1 MYLSRAHKVDDDR
14 IALSNQFMSKTARNL
29 AANPRADLLLCD
41 PHTHDEYR
49 LTLQYERTDRRGHV
63 FDRLRADIDSLAAL
77 VGMQDVFRLRAAD
90 IFRVLAI
97 EEVPHKTPAAEA
109 GFHSVVRPSSD
120 ELTRARRAGAADRP
134 RARARRP
141 RRDRVALAR
150 RSVRLRATRWCCCST
165 NRAGT
170 CTRSPAAASATRTS
184 VPRCRSVMGR
194 SASPPS
200 AARSSRVDGISQL
213 RKYSRSIRR
222 EYEESGVQQAREI
235 PMPGLA
241 STRRAGSSCPRSRSV
256 NWSGCSSPRASGSP
270 RSTSVDEHIL
280 GVAASLVANAVGNAR
295 EDRPRCSSAARC
307 AAPVRRAA
315 QPAAPAGSVVVR
327 YFASDASTFF
337 DGDYL
342 IKGVAGRILWSL
354 LSQYVATGRTEF
366 TNRELRL
373 DPTLELP
380 GFKDN
385 LESRLL
391 LLKRRLD
398 ERDAPVRI
406 EKTSRGRFRIQV
418 NAQLQLEPADSL
430 TVARRRR
437 SDSRR
442 WCDVGVGAWP
452 PFRCTLRSDR
462 ARLDPL
468 DLRRRRAR
476 LDEPGARR
484 HHAGRGRRRRD
495 QPHRHRRRLRRLGG
509 SAEAVPRRAPR
520 SLLPRDQDRRA
531 RGRRRHGHSSNARS
545 SGWASTTST

>member
-1 MYLSRAHKVDDDR
+1 MTDWSLDDLERCFGGAIPAILTTASADGVPNIMYLSRAHKVDDDR

-109 GFHSVVRPSSD
+109 GFRSVVRASSD
-120 ELTRARRAGAADRP
+120 ELTNLAE
-134 RARARRP
+134 
-141 RRDRVALAR
+141 LAR
-150 RSVRLRATRWCCCST
+150 RIARAPELDILVETALRSLADLFGYGHTMVLLLDEQGRNLYTIASRGFSEE
-165 NRAGT
+165 NVG
-170 CTRSPAAASATRTS
+170 SEVPIGEGQIGIAAE
-184 VPRCRSVMGR
+184 RCEV
-194 SASPPS
+194 
-200 AARSSRVDGISQL
+200 SRVDGISQL

-222 EYEESGVQQAREI
+222 EYEESGVQPAREI

-241 STRRAGSSCPRSRSV
+241 LAQSRIVVPAVALGELVGVLVAESE
-256 NWSGCSSPRASGSP
+256 RIAAFDA
-270 RSTSVDEHIL
+270 VDEHIL

-295 EDRPRCSSAARC
+295 GIDRDVDEPAP
-307 AAPVRRAA
+307 APVRTPE
-315 QPAAPAGSVVVR
+315 PAAATESVVVR

-354 LSQYVATGRTEF
+354 LSQYVASGRTEF

-373 DPTLELP
+373 DPALELP

-398 ERDAPVRI
+398 EREAPVQI
-406 EKTSRGRFRIQV
+406 EKTSRGRFRLTV
-418 NAQLQLEPADSL
+418 RAQLKLE
-430 TVARRRR
+430 
-437 SDSRR
+437 
-442 WCDVGVGAWP
+442 
-452 PFRCTLRSDR
+452 
-462 ARLDPL
+462 
-468 DLRRRRAR
+468 
-476 LDEPGARR
+476 
-484 HHAGRGRRRRD
+484 
-495 QPHRHRRRLRRLGG
+495 Q
-509 SAEAVPRRAPR
+509 AEQ
-520 SLLPRDQDRRA
+520 S
-531 RGRRRHGHSSNARS
+531 
-545 SGWASTTST
+545 

>member
-1 MYLSRAHKVDDDR
+1 MKDRSLDDLERCFGGAIPAILTTASPDGVPNIMYLSRAHKVDEDR

-109 GFHSVVRPSSD
+109 GFHSVVRASSD
-120 ELTRARRAGAADRP
+120 ELRGLAE
-134 RARARRP
+134 
-141 RRDRVALAR
+141 LAR
-150 RSVRLRATRWCCCST
+150 RIARAPELDVLVETALRSLDDLFGYAHTMVLLLDEQGRNLYTVASRGFGDE
-165 NRAGT
+165 NVGAEVPIGDGQIGI
-170 CTRSPAAASATRTS
+170 AAE
-184 VPRCRSVMGR
+184 RCEV
-194 SASPPS
+194 
-200 AARSSRVDGISQL
+200 SRVDGISQL
-213 RKYSRSIRR
+213 RKYSHSIRR
-222 EYEESGVQQAREI
+222 EYEGSGVQQAREI

-241 STRRAGSSCPRSRSV
+241 RAQSRIVVPAVALGELVGVLVAESERV
-256 NWSGCSSPRASGSP
+256 AAFDA
-270 RSTSVDEHIL
+270 VDEHIL

-295 EDRPRCSSAARC
+295 GIDRDVDEPE
-307 AAPVRRAA
+307 P
-315 QPAAPAGSVVVR
+315 APARAPEPAPPATSVVVR

-354 LSQYVATGRTEF
+354 LSQYVASGRTEF

-373 DPTLELP
+373 DPALELP

-406 EKTSRGRFRIQV
+406 EKTSRGRFRVQV
-418 NAQLQLEPADSL
+418 NAQLTLEPAEQ
-430 TVARRRR
+430 A
-437 SDSRR
+437 
-442 WCDVGVGAWP
+442 
-452 PFRCTLRSDR
+452 
-462 ARLDPL
+462 
-468 DLRRRRAR
+468 
-476 LDEPGARR
+476 
-484 HHAGRGRRRRD
+484 
-495 QPHRHRRRLRRLGG
+495 
-509 SAEAVPRRAPR
+509 
-520 SLLPRDQDRRA
+520 
-531 RGRRRHGHSSNARS
+531 
-545 SGWASTTST
+545 

>member
-1 MYLSRAHKVDDDR
+1 VKDRSLDDLERCFGGAIPAILTTASPDGVPNIMYLSRAHKVDEDR

-109 GFHSVVRPSSD
+109 GFQSVVRASSD
-120 ELTRARRAGAADRP
+120 ELTGLAE
-134 RARARRP
+134 
-141 RRDRVALAR
+141 LAR
-150 RSVRLRATRWCCCST
+150 RIARAPELDVLVETALRSLDDLFGYAHTMVLLLDEQGRNLYTVASRGFGDE
-165 NRAGT
+165 NVGAEVPIGDGQIGI
-170 CTRSPAAASATRTS
+170 AAE
-184 VPRCRSVMGR
+184 RCEV
-194 SASPPS
+194 
-200 AARSSRVDGISQL
+200 SRVDGISQL

-222 EYEESGVQQAREI
+222 EYEGSGLQEAHEI

-241 STRRAGSSCPRSRSV
+241 RAQSRIVVPAVALGELVGVLVAESERV
-256 NWSGCSSPRASGSP
+256 AAFDA
-270 RSTSVDEHIL
+270 VDEHIL

-295 EDRPRCSSAARC
+295 GIDRDLDEPEPAPAR
-307 AAPVRRAA
+307 APE
-315 QPAAPAGSVVVR
+315 PAPPAGSVVVR

-354 LSQYVATGRTEF
+354 LSQYVASGRTEF

-373 DPTLELP
+373 DPALELP

-398 ERDAPVRI
+398 ERDAPVRV

-418 NAQLQLEPADSL
+418 NAQLTLEPAEQ
-430 TVARRRR
+430 
-437 SDSRR
+437 
-442 WCDVGVGAWP
+442 G
-452 PFRCTLRSDR
+452 
-462 ARLDPL
+462 
-468 DLRRRRAR
+468 
-476 LDEPGARR
+476 
-484 HHAGRGRRRRD
+484 
-495 QPHRHRRRLRRLGG
+495 
-509 SAEAVPRRAPR
+509 
-520 SLLPRDQDRRA
+520 
-531 RGRRRHGHSSNARS
+531 
-545 SGWASTTST
+545 

>member
-1 MYLSRAHKVDDDR
+1 MTDRSLDDLERCFGGAIPAILTTASPDGVPNIMYLSRAHKVDDDR

-49 LTLQYERTDRRGHV
+49 LTLHYERTDRRGHV

-109 GFHSVVRPSSD
+109 GFHSVVRASSD
-120 ELTRARRAGAADRP
+120 ELTG
-134 RARARRP
+134 
-141 RRDRVALAR
+141 VAELAR
-150 RSVRLRATRWCCCST
+150 RLARAPELDVLVETALRSLDDLFGYAHTMVLLLDEQGRNLYTVASRGFGDE
-165 NRAGT
+165 NVGAEVPIGDGQIGI
-170 CTRSPAAASATRTS
+170 AAE
-184 VPRCRSVMGR
+184 RCEV
-194 SASPPS
+194 
-200 AARSSRVDGISQL
+200 SRVDGISQL

-222 EYEESGVQQAREI
+222 EYEGSGVQEAREI

-241 STRRAGSSCPRSRSV
+241 RAQSRIVVPAVALGELVGVVVAESERV
-256 NWSGCSSPRASGSP
+256 AAFDA
-270 RSTSVDEHIL
+270 VDEHTL

-295 EDRPRCSSAARC
+295 GIDRDVDEREP
-307 AAPVRRAA
+307 APVRT
-315 QPAAPAGSVVVR
+315 PEPVSSAGSVVVR

-354 LSQYVATGRTEF
+354 LSQYVASGRTEF

-373 DPTLELP
+373 DPALELP

-406 EKTSRGRFRIQV
+406 DKTSRGRFRIQV
-418 NAQLQLEPADSL
+418 NAQLTLEPAEQS
-430 TVARRRR
+430 
-437 SDSRR
+437 
-442 WCDVGVGAWP
+442 
-452 PFRCTLRSDR
+452 
-462 ARLDPL
+462 
-468 DLRRRRAR
+468 
-476 LDEPGARR
+476 
-484 HHAGRGRRRRD
+484 
-495 QPHRHRRRLRRLGG
+495 
-509 SAEAVPRRAPR
+509 
-520 SLLPRDQDRRA
+520 
-531 RGRRRHGHSSNARS
+531 
-545 SGWASTTST
+545 

>member
-1 MYLSRAHKVDDDR
+1 MKDRSLDDLERCFGGAIPAILTTASPDGVPNIMYLSRAHKVDEDR

-109 GFHSVVRPSSD
+109 GFQSVVRASSD
-120 ELTRARRAGAADRP
+120 ELTGLAE
-134 RARARRP
+134 
-141 RRDRVALAR
+141 LAR
-150 RSVRLRATRWCCCST
+150 RIARAPELDVLVETALLSLDDLFGYAHTMVLLLDEQGRNLYTVASRGFGDE
-165 NRAGT
+165 NVGAEVPIGDGQIGI
-170 CTRSPAAASATRTS
+170 AAE
-184 VPRCRSVMGR
+184 RCEV
-194 SASPPS
+194 
-200 AARSSRVDGISQL
+200 SRVDGISQL

-222 EYEESGVQQAREI
+222 EYEGSGLQEAHEI

-241 STRRAGSSCPRSRSV
+241 RAQSRIVVPAVALGELVGVLVAESERV
-256 NWSGCSSPRASGSP
+256 AAFDA
-270 RSTSVDEHIL
+270 VDEHIL

-295 EDRPRCSSAARC
+295 GIDRDLDEPEPAPAR
-307 AAPVRRAA
+307 APE
-315 QPAAPAGSVVVR
+315 PAPPAGSVVVR

-354 LSQYVATGRTEF
+354 LSQYVASGRTEF

-373 DPTLELP
+373 DPALELP

-398 ERDAPVRI
+398 ERDAPVRV

-418 NAQLQLEPADSL
+418 NAQLTLEPAEQ
-430 TVARRRR
+430 
-437 SDSRR
+437 
-442 WCDVGVGAWP
+442 G
-452 PFRCTLRSDR
+452 
-462 ARLDPL
+462 
-468 DLRRRRAR
+468 
-476 LDEPGARR
+476 
-484 HHAGRGRRRRD
+484 
-495 QPHRHRRRLRRLGG
+495 
-509 SAEAVPRRAPR
+509 
-520 SLLPRDQDRRA
+520 
-531 RGRRRHGHSSNARS
+531 
-545 SGWASTTST
+545 